1 MTKKHLKTI
10 QKNREQR
17 QNKVRVKVKGN
28 FEKPRLSVFRSAQ
41 HIYAQIID
49 DLQAKT
55 LVAASDLDLKLTKKA
70 TKTENAREV
79 GKLLAARAKEKGIT
93 QVIFDRG
100 RCLYHGRVQ
109 ALAEGAREGG
119 LNF

>member
-1 MTKKHLKTI
+1 MTKKNLKTI
-10 QKNREQR
+10 QKKREQR
-17 QNKVRVKVKGN
+17 KNRVRAEVKGSA
-28 FEKPRLSVFRSAQ
+28 ERPRLSVFRSAQ

-70 TKTENAREV
+70 TKTEIAREV
-79 GKLLAARAKEKGIT
+79 GKLLASRAKEKDIT
-93 QVIFDRG
+93 QVVFDRG